1 MCSHRLA
8 IAKLVREFKE
18 PLFSHSSQ
26 VSRQNKQELW
36 EYIRQQAVNQGASQY
51 ARKSWKEIRDCVWA
65 PIRRDTMAKLNKAK
79 TVGEDSVV
87 FTEIDKIVIE
97 IISTIGLMGWSAE
110 DDVRSPMDIFM
121 ENGFNENISHQQ
133 QFSRDNTV
141 SSGCIND
148 NRDNS
153 DDDITE
159 IEGKPCDSLSQMLEL
174 IRESPMASM
183 NSKAS
188 FDRKDNENRFNNR
201 DQERQISASSKS
213 QFAEEQYPQNPHKR
227 KALDQQS
234 IFLRP
239 SESPVFVPSY
249 DSDAELD
256 KAIKRAKLEQIEL
269 QKILLKEQIEEKH
282 SVIRTIFH
290 KYFDPKEAL
299 ISNGVLNRS
308 LSIGAGVLQTQS
320 LSNSTNI
327 EWQNAVGGFSKLHG
341 DNEDDNNFSA
351 SLNFVF
357 PYGCTLSVNRESV
370 SVLSTGTVCYPENG
384 NGRLAV
390 CGKLKV
396 CLHESEYD
404 HAYFGDFIKLFDQSL
419 TSVGLDHWP
428 EAKRIYEKIGLR
440 YEPLTLV
447 TPTFQVPMPPYQPAV
462 FPPQFRELPQPQLE
476 LFELDDA
483 FSTHEVQLAQLTNRC
498 AENELDMYIREASE
512 ILGINKILSETLTG
526 NDRKVTSKRILD
538 YVTRNLIEW
547 KKSTA
552 GMEEGDDLPHTYLP
566 APDESVEIDAD
577 WTRQQN
583 NIDIMDDG
591 EENFD
596 HAFSEIYND

>member
-1 MCSHRLA
+1 MKRHDRKYVVILLSVVTHINVHAYCYSGGAMCSHRLA

-121 ENGFNENISHQQ
+121 ENGFNDNISHQQ

-174 IRESPMASM
+174 IRETPMASM
-183 NSKAS
+183 NSKTC
-188 FDRKDNENRFNNR
+188 FDRKENENGFKNR

-213 QFAEEQYPQNPHKR
+213 QFTEEQYPQNPHKR

-234 IFLRP
+234 IFLKP

-249 DSDAELD
+249 DSDTELD
-256 KAIKRAKLEQIEL
+256 KAIKRAKLEQLEL
-269 QKILLKEQIEEKH
+269 QKILLKEQIEEK
-282 SVIRTIFH
+282 R
-290 KYFDPKEAL
+290 
-299 ISNGVLNRS
+299 
-308 LSIGAGVLQTQS
+308 LQNQ
-320 LSNSTNI
+320 LLQI
-327 EWQNAVGGFSKLHG
+327 ELK
-341 DNEDDNNFSA
+341 
-351 SLNFVF
+351 
-357 PYGCTLSVNRESV
+357 TKR
-370 SVLSTGTVCYPENG
+370 
-384 NGRLAV
+384 
-390 CGKLKV
+390 GK
-396 CLHESEYD
+396 
-404 HAYFGDFIKLFDQSL
+404 
-419 TSVGLDHWP
+419 
-428 EAKRIYEKIGLR
+428 
-440 YEPLTLV
+440 
-447 TPTFQVPMPPYQPAV
+447 
-462 FPPQFRELPQPQLE
+462 
-476 LFELDDA
+476 
-483 FSTHEVQLAQLTNRC
+483 
-498 AENELDMYIREASE
+498 
-512 ILGINKILSETLTG
+512 
-526 NDRKVTSKRILD
+526 
-538 YVTRNLIEW
+538 
-547 KKSTA
+547 
-552 GMEEGDDLPHTYLP
+552 
-566 APDESVEIDAD
+566 
-577 WTRQQN
+577 
-583 NIDIMDDG
+583 
-591 EENFD
+591 
-596 HAFSEIYND
+596 